1 MEHQEYGRRFVQ
13 PDRFLYLFQHKQA
26 VGLAVLPGQALG
38 SASNA
43 DAVRMEQANALDQLI
58 QCEFKAIVKTPDN
71 GRVTFVSF
79 ARQILMKYFTNG
91 APRTA
96 GLL

>member
-1 MEHQEYGRRFVQ
+1 
-13 PDRFLYLFQHKQA
+13 
-26 VGLAVLPGQALG
+26 
-38 SASNA
+38 
-43 DAVRMEQANALDQLI
+43 MEQANALDQLI

>member
-1 MEHQEYGRRFVQ
+1 VEHQEYSLCFVQ

-38 SASNA
+38 SAGNTY
-43 DAVRMEQANALDQLI
+43 AVRVEQAGALDQLI